1 VNTFK
6 KIHASEIER
15 LLANYPPDRK
25 QAAVMPL
32 LHLAQQEAGYI
43 SEEAM
48 REIGEICEIST
59 TEVASIVG
67 YYTMFHAQADGKIRL
82 MVCTDVACRLR
93 GAREYLAVL
102 CNELGVEP
110 GQTTGDG
117 LVTIEEV
124 KCIAACDHTPVFQ
137 SQINDEIEYHENQ
150 TPARTL
156 DWLKLM
162 TASMKPGE
170 APIELGRAPKE
181 AGQAPIELG
190 QAPKE
195 AGQAVDHE

>member
-1 VNTFK
+1 MNPFK
-6 KIHASEIER
+6 KNHANEIESI
-15 LLANYPPDRK
+15 LASYPPERK
-25 QAAVMPL
+25 RAAVMPL

-82 MVCTDVACRLR
+82 IVCTDVACRLR
-93 GAREYLAVL
+93 GAREYLAAL

-110 GQTTGDG
+110 GQTTVDG

-124 KCIAACDHTPVFQ
+124 KCIAACDHAPVFQ

-162 TASMKPGE
+162 TGSMKP
-170 APIELGRAPKE
+170 
-181 AGQAPIELG
+181 G